1 MLSNTGNILIFGS
14 IFFTISIIFIAFR
27 NLRSG
32 NILIGKDLVY
42 LSIFQITFIITSF
55 LLLIFAF
62 VISDFSLLG
71 VYQNSHISKPLFYK
85 IAGVWGN
92 HEGSLLLWINVM
104 VVFSYLFFVFNNKTN
119 KIYSLYTLLVQNL
132 LILGFLIFLF

>member
-27 NLRSG
+27 NLRVEIYKLEKIWS
-32 NILIGKDLVY
+32 I
-42 LSIFQITFIITSF
+42 SIFQITFIITSF

-104 VVFSYLFFVFNNKTN
+104 VVFSYLFL
-119 KIYSLYTLLVQNL
+119 YSTIKQIKFIAFTHY
-132 LILGFLIFLF
+132 